1 MNHYFYQFFDTKMLN
16 YLGHFYCFDQ
26 FLYTLKNMSINIVL
40 IGAGE
45 VGFNLAKV
53 LSKENYDLTVVDI
66 DKKKCNRVQNTIDA
80 RVIEGNGCSQRILQK
95 IEL

>member
-1 MNHYFYQFFDTKMLN
+1 
-16 YLGHFYCFDQ
+16 
-26 FLYTLKNMSINIVL
+26 MSINIVL

-66 DKKKCNRVQNTIDA
+66 DKKKCNRVKNTIDA
-80 RVIEGNGCSQRILQK
+80 HKEYYKKLILK
-95 IEL
+95 M

>member
-1 MNHYFYQFFDTKMLN
+1 
-16 YLGHFYCFDQ
+16 
-26 FLYTLKNMSINIVL
+26 MSINIVL

-80 RVIEGNGCSQRILQK
+80 RVIEGNGCSQRILLSHRTERQGNANVWNVG
-95 IEL
+95 ITGFDSHGNES